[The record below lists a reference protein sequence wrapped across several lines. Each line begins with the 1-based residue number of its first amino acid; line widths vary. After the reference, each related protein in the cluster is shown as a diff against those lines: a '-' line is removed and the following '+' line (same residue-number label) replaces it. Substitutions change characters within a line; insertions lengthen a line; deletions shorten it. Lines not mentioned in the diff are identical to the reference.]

1 MQLPRRG
8 AGRASEPRAG
18 GRPRADE
25 TPDRPGP
32 GSWLLLI
39 ELDPRSEGDLSSQNR
54 SRGSFSPA
62 ASREQV
68 ISTITPFP
76 PAPQKPTSIER
87 PVATRP
93 TTALVRYVVPVA
105 AIHLLGF
112 LCLVPAFFSWTGVVI
127 CLIGVHLFGQA
138 ITMGYH
144 RLLTHRSFETRL
156 WFEHLLVLLAMCS
169 FEDTPAR
176 WVATHRVHHA
186 HSDEQEDPHSPLV
199 SAFWGHMGW
208 LLVFNRALHTAGS
221 YEKYARDVLRDP
233 FYMWLERRS
242 WRIAVIY
249 TIHAILFFVVAFGIG
264 SAIWGVTEGL
274 WFGASIVVWGV
285 IVRTLLVWHITW
297 SVNSLAHL
305 FGYRNHDTNEESRN
319 NWFVAL
325 VSAGEGWHNN
335 HHHDPKCC
343 TVSHRWWELDVTHL
357 EVRLLRRLGIVTSI
371 VPRREERARLAMEK
385 VKKRA

>member
-1 MQLPRRG
+1 MNYYPLRNDRG
-8 AGRASEPRAG
+8 GHSASPPPE
-18 GRPRADE
+18 
-25 TPDRPGP
+25 
-32 GSWLLLI
+32 
-39 ELDPRSEGDLSSQNR
+39 SQ
-54 SRGSFSPA
+54 P
-62 ASREQV
+62 

-76 PAPQKPTSIER
+76 PAPPKPTSIDR

-93 TTALVRYVVPVA
+93 TVALVRYVVPVVT
-105 AIHLLGF
+105 IHLLGF
-112 LCLVPAFFSWTGVVI
+112 LCLVPAFFSWTGVVV

-208 LLVFNRALHTAGS
+208 LLVFNRALHTAGR

-249 TIHAILFFVVAFGIG
+249 VIHAILFFTVAFAIG
-264 SAIWGVTEGL
+264 APIWGVTEGL

-297 SVNSLAHL
+297 SVNSLSHL
-305 FGYRNHDTNEESRN
+305 FGYRNHETDEESRN

-371 VPRREERARLAMEK
+371 VPRREERARLAMAK
-385 VKKRA
+385 VKKPA